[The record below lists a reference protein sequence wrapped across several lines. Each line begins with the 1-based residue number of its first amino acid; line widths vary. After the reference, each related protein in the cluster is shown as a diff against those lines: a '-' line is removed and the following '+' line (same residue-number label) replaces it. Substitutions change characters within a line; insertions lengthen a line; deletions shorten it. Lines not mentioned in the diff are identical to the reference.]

1 MLNSFEMLLCF
12 EISFSYSD
20 NNIESFSPSSS
31 VNIYIYVYVGLKFMN
46 R

>member
-20 NNIESFSPSSS
+20 NNIESFS
-31 VNIYIYVYVGLKFMN
+31 IYIYVYVGLKFMN